1 MHMNHRILASTA
13 LLAAALTFGCG
24 KKEADTST
32 ADTDVEAIEPTD
44 TAPPPGAG
52 TPAPA
57 ESSSRPLTVADI
69 DRWRKGMEGELQAVQ
84 EAGAKLK
91 AAKTSSDTSTAVMG
105 VQETATMAPGARAA
119 GVDEERYKF
128 IRNTFSDAV
137 KYLTPLELEGFDT
150 TKMGPDM
157 VAEVRKGNE
166 QNLARIGQ
174 AVPPDVLEALKP
186 RAVELRKQSLQLVG
200 ARLKSAGM

>member
-1 MHMNHRILASTA
+1 
-13 LLAAALTFGCG
+13 
-24 KKEADTST
+24 
-32 ADTDVEAIEPTD
+32 
-44 TAPPPGAG
+44 
-52 TPAPA
+52 
-57 ESSSRPLTVADI
+57 
-69 DRWRKGMEGELQAVQ
+69 
-84 EAGAKLK
+84 
-91 AAKTSSDTSTAVMG
+91 
-105 VQETATMAPGARAA
+105 
-119 GVDEERYKF
+119 
-128 IRNTFSDAV
+128 
-137 KYLTPLELEGFDT
+137 LEGFDT